1 MGFGHSKVKLSEIDM
16 DGDGIITRKEVV
28 TFVQG
33 GLMRSYRTLLSP
45 PIAGPP
51 PHLHRGSDKTEY
63 ERQAAVCDGGMNH
76 QACGGVASLGL
87 YLAEGLWRRS
97 LRHPGPAGYAVVVRC
112 VDLGVQTASM
122 VRP

>member
-1 MGFGHSKVKLSEIDM
+1 
-16 DGDGIITRKEVV
+16 
-28 TFVQG
+28 
-33 GLMRSYRTLLSP
+33 MRSYRMLFSP

-63 ERQAAVCDGGMNH
+63 ECQAAVCDGGMNH

-87 YLAEGLWRRS
+87 IEQTGWGAARS
-97 LRHPGPAGYAVVVRC
+97 GTGPAGYAVVVRC